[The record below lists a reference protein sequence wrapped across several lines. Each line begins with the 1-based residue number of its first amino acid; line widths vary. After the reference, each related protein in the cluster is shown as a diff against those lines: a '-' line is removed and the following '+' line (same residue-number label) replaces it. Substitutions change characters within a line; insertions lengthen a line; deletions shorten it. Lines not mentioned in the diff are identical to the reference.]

1 MPVVP
6 DALRSEM
13 AGPGVHKR
21 GVPFDTFKD
30 ELGVL
35 PKKMGK
41 ATAAMIFAARIV
53 FAGSTEGGSARNFP
67 QNRK

>member
-1 MPVVP
+1 MPMAP

-13 AGPGVHKR
+13 AGPGAHDCTVSLL
-21 GVPFDTFKD
+21 FDTFKD

-35 PKKMGK
+35 PSRMGK

-53 FAGSTEGGSARNFP
+53 WGSGRFRRELLAKP
-67 QNRK
+67 

>member
-1 MPVVP
+1 MPAVP

-13 AGPGVHKR
+13 AGPGVHDR
-21 GVPFDTFKD
+21 GVLFDTFKD

-53 FAGSTEGGSARNFP
+53 WGQQEVACGNFS
-67 QNRK
+67 QKRK